1 MSVKSDR
8 PTTVVTVQWKNA
20 TSMRKQDNFTCS
32 ENSLCNIWNFTF
44 SPSPVIRYDTDT
56 GFTKYYKTP
65 FWVMNASVIS
75 ITIQNHTGI
84 QCTNY
89 TFPQNIVSKQ
99 VARDIIQTQKFTS
112 NTFWNL
118 SLPIN
123 RAQGLICMNSTK
135 IENRTDMVIIMAFIH
150 TNPTSLNA
158 SLVRNIRECKNTSLE
173 HKEMTYEWKINFP
186 ILPKCRTRRW
196 LDQLLG
202 EAETTLCIVNT
213 IDSEILAGK
222 QASFGSGVADVFR
235 WEGKWIPNTVHNH
248 ELTLRYDQLMLHV
261 VNDTIIQQ
269 YTLDS
274 NVSSALHWTICEIRV
289 LSFIQQRINFIQQL
303 QLRNTS
309 LIFVLF
315 NKTTPLDRTWW
326 NFDIKQCSDFS
337 CEGLLTLF
345 DVRNSTIMCPFTV
358 MPLVLGPQLWFPTY
372 YGQQIDEQNK
382 TYVLKNCKQ
391 IQHGQVCPSPYTIYE
406 PCSLQHTYN
415 LCQWTVQP
423 QGYTFIQ
430 EILHKYVCVAS
441 STVELVIPAI
451 QAPFSVCLQNVSVLQ
466 WANNAT
472 YHFYEP
478 WISNVNVNLSFADV
492 LTPIILLP
500 SVKKAMQNIAI
511 LNKANQQRNLTLL
524 QHKID
529 TEFLNTNLHSVADHI
544 EATTAHH
551 WWDAFTGWSATA
563 RKVFLHP
570 LIYICSVILML
581 TFLNCGFTY
590 CVYKRTL
597 YPSIRMTS
605 YSEIQT

>member
-235 WEGKWIPNTVHNH
+235 WE
-248 ELTLRYDQLMLHV
+248 
-261 VNDTIIQQ
+261 
-269 YTLDS
+269 
-274 NVSSALHWTICEIRV
+274 
-289 LSFIQQRINFIQQL
+289 
-303 QLRNTS
+303 
-309 LIFVLF
+309 
-315 NKTTPLDRTWW
+315 
-326 NFDIKQCSDFS
+326 
-337 CEGLLTLF
+337 
-345 DVRNSTIMCPFTV
+345 
-358 MPLVLGPQLWFPTY
+358 GPQLWFPTY